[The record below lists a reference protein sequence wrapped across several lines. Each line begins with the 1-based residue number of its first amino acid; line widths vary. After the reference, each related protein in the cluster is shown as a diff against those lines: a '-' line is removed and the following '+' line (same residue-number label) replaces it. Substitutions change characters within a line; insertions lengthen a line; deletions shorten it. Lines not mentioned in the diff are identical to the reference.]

1 MTGATPA
8 SPKRSAWRLPRRRSG
23 RPRLRPDRASRRAKA
38 LSGPTQGFWLPPLA
52 SPQAPRS
59 ALHPHLGRDRAG
71 VAHVLVVVDLLA
83 ALETVE
89 VAGQQGV
96 AVEIEQAT
104 LLGQQESEILL
115 RRDLGNLTW

>member
-23 RPRLRPDRASRRAKA
+23 RPGLRPAQDSRRTKA
-38 LSGPTQGFWLPPLA
+38 LSGPTQGSWLPLA

-104 LLGQQESEILL
+104 LLGQQESELLL
-115 RRDLGNLTW
+115 RRDPGNLTW

>member
-38 LSGPTQGFWLPPLA
+38 LSGPTQGSRLPLA